1 MNAKD
6 IKNSMNSSRIKGE
19 RIYPDPPKTLSKVG
33 VEEWNRLV
41 NSLHITEKDIGL
53 LTLTANSFADYDEF
67 DNAIHTILIP
77 DKTTGKLKKKKR
89 TLSEYLIT
97 HDNSQRQ
104 VELTSRG
111 KAQAEY
117 SKAIKLLNDFC
128 PLQSIEQEEIEDDA
142 SAELLQELL

>member
-6 IKNSMNSSRIKGE
+6 IKNSMNSSKLKGE
-19 RIYPDPPKTLSKVG
+19 RIYPEPPKTLSKVG
-33 VEEWNRLV
+33 FEEWNRLV
-41 NSLHITEKDIGL
+41 NSLHITEKYIGL

-67 DNAIHTILIP
+67 DKAIHTAIIKDP
-77 DKTTGKLKKKKR
+77 KTGKLKKKKR
-89 TLSEYLIT
+89 TLSEYLLT

-111 KAQAEY
+111 KAQQEY

-128 PLQSIEQEEIEDDA
+128 QLQVQEKNEIEDDA